1 MRSNTR
7 QKEGPAWGTIYRR
20 REDVQVHRL
29 DDEAVLYDPRHGAVH
44 RFNAA
49 TLRIWDACGRPVTV
63 DAVAELVA
71 ETWSVTSA
79 EAVPHVRRLI
89 AELSLRDLM
98 DESRDPSVGP
108 SKAPGQVAGTCQP

>member
-7 QKEGPAWGTIYRR
+7 QKESPGWATVYRR
-20 REDVQVHRL
+20 REDVEVHRL

-49 TLRIWDACGRPVTV
+49 TMRIWDACGHPVGV
-63 DAVAELVA
+63 NGVAEIVA

-79 EAVPHVRRLI
+79 EALPHVRRLI

-98 DESRDPSVGP
+98 DEVRDTSVGP
-108 SKAPGQVAGTCQP
+108 PTASGHLAGTRQP